1 MTGTKLYLE
10 DLEAR
15 DFLRSAVLLQRV
27 GHSHRAN
34 VDDLAYV
41 ACCLLT
47 EIQKSVTVSDE
58 RKCLDQAIGVLMT
71 MKS

>member
-1 MTGTKLYLE
+1 MEQTIDE
-10 DLEAR
+10 LEAR
-15 DFLRSAVLLQRV
+15 DFLRSAVLLQRA

-58 RKCLDQAIGVLMT
+58 RRFLDQAIGVLMT

>member
-1 MTGTKLYLE
+1 MEQTIAE
-10 DLEAR
+10 LEAR
-15 DFLRSAVLLQRV
+15 DFLRSAVLLQRA

-34 VDDLAYV
+34 VDDLAYI

-47 EIQKSVTVSDE
+47 EIQKSVTVPEE
-58 RKCLDQAIGVLMT
+58 RKFLDQTIGVLMT

>member
-1 MTGTKLYLE
+1 MQRTIYE
-10 DLEAR
+10 LEAR
-15 DFLRSAVLLQRV
+15 DFLRSAVLLQRA
-27 GHSHRAN
+27 GNSRRAN

-47 EIQKSVTVSDE
+47 EIQKSVNTFEE
-58 RKCLDQAIGVLMT
+58 RKILDDSIGVLMT